1 MKEMLRDRW
10 EGLTPGHQ
18 RTVMVMGVLGALLG
32 ISYGVV
38 AITEKRGPAN
48 QTPTTT
54 ETHVMTGS
62 RRDMNLE
69 SLGGQLA
76 AQQSEIERIKQVL
89 LKNDQ
94 QLSILAADVSEK
106 VMEKMKAEGSL
117 SSDEIVA
124 LREKVAKLES
134 NVREG
139 AKGGPA
145 AKDGP
150 PPIQGAPSLSAPLT
164 TVPTLGP
171 APTSTGG
178 SPQPDSQI
186 DQGSGTTKARG
197 FRVHSNQTRGSTGQ
211 QIGGLGETT
220 GPGQPAAT
228 NGATQ
233 VATGNGASPA
243 PTGSPDKSA
252 PTGVATTPTQGTAT
266 QAAPARAGNASDS
279 VWLPAGSMMTGVL
292 LNGMDAPTS
301 AHAQK
306 NPTPVLIRLK
316 TVSILPNRARLDLR
330 ECFVMASGFGVMS
343 TERAQL
349 RTEVLSCVR
358 KDGGV
363 VEATLSG
370 YVVGEDGKVG
380 LRGRLVSKQG
390 SLLAKSL
397 ASGLFGGL
405 SQALKPQAILGI
417 NTGATGGSIG
427 VQQPNASDVL
437 SSGVYQGASSAL
449 DSISKFYLD
458 MAKEMFPVVEIDAA
472 RKAEVIITKGISLR
486 LQSVKPAARTSLG
499 QRPNGNPNL
508 RD

>member
-1 MKEMLRDRW
+1 MKEMLRNRW

-18 RTVMVMGVLGALLG
+18 RTVMVMGVLGALLS

-94 QLSILAADVSEK
+94 QLAILATDVSEK
-106 VMEKMKAEGSL
+106 VMEKMRAEGSL
-117 SSDEIVA
+117 SSAEVVA

-134 NVREG
+134 SVREG
-139 AKGGPA
+139 AKGGSTT
-145 AKDGP
+145 KDGP

-164 TVPTLGP
+164 TAPTLGP
-171 APTSTGG
+171 APTSTSG
-178 SPQPDSQI
+178 SPQLDSQI
-186 DQGSGTTKARG
+186 DQGAGTTKPRG

-211 QIGGLGETT
+211 QFGGAGETS
-220 GPGQPAAT
+220 GQGQPAAT
-228 NGATQ
+228 NSAPQ
-233 VATGNGASPA
+233 VAAGNGALQA

-252 PTGVATTPTQGTAT
+252 PALTQGVAT
-266 QAAPARAGNASDS
+266 QAAPAGAGNASDS

-316 TVSILPNRARLDLR
+316 TLSILPNRARLDLR

-380 LRGRLVSKQG
+380 LRGRLASKQG

-437 SSGVYQGASSAL
+437 SSGVYQGASTAL

-472 RKAEVIITKGISLR
+472 RKAEVIITKGVSLR
-486 LQSVKPAARTSLG
+486 LQSAKPAARTLLG